1 MLAPLVF
8 ETDQASCRSA
18 KTLSAKALPSGA
30 LPDYSLSRRSGQCG
44 REIPPWATL
53 LERGD
58 VNVFDASL
66 VAVEVD
72 LADLERV
79 AAGLGQL
86 AGGVA
91 EALHLRLAVR
101 FDDEEIAVAAP
112 P

>member
-1 MLAPLVF
+1 MLASLAF
-8 ETDQASCRSA
+8 ETDQACCRSA

-30 LPDYSLSRRSGQCG
+30 PPDYSPSGLSGQCG

-58 VNVFDASL
+58 VNLLDVAR
-66 VAVEVD
+66 VAVGVD

-79 AAGLGQL
+79 ASRLGQL

-91 EALHLRLAVR
+91 QALHLRFAVG
-101 FDDEEIAVAAP
+101 FDDEEVA
-112 P
+112 